1 MNRKNITGIRVAL
14 DEALSAYENNHQVI
28 FESESARLKGL
39 YQSLAKAT
47 KKWRTPKLCAFQ
59 GCKEKSIAR
68 SHTIQK
74 SGPLAFISEDQHVL
88 HPGLGMEG
96 KMQMQRVGL
105 NNASVFPG
113 FCKKHE
119 SLFEVFEQRKALIT
133 SRDVILQT
141 FRVVVRE
148 LVRVNLEIEHLKY
161 LKDNFSKTRDEY
173 ITNKIKAVAG
183 QKVSVSG
190 VNVLGDAMLE
200 MLELHVSQK
209 EKTASEIHNGIYAEL
224 LDSINTNSTLV
235 SLIHIESPDLLPV
248 CLSGIGVFHVRKEDG
263 TKVSANIFLCILPGP
278 TGSEIILATQN
289 SDNSLLQQYV
299 GSCLNG
305 RLALLRAIESWM
317 LNQTDHWFMTPSEW
331 DKLPKN
337 RQSELLHLMA
347 NDHTSLGY
355 ECSISLLDSARLKII
370 ELCENSE
377 EFRNSGKAGVDEIER
392 EWARLTGVNRGH

>member
-1 MNRKNITGIRVAL
+1 MNLKDITGINVAL
-14 DEALSAYENNHQVI
+14 DEAISAYENNHKVI
-28 FESESARLKGL
+28 FQSESARLKGL
-39 YQSLAKAT
+39 HQSLTNLT

-74 SGPLAFISEDQHVL
+74 SGPLALISEDQHVL
-88 HPGLGMEG
+88 HPGLGSKGE
-96 KMQMQRVGL
+96 MQMQRVGL

-119 SLFEVFEQRKALIT
+119 SLFEDFEQRKALIT

-148 LVRVNLEIEHLKY
+148 LVRVNLEIEHLNY

-173 ITNKIKAVAG
+173 VVNKMKAAAS
-183 QKVSVSG
+183 QVSVSR
-190 VNVLGDAMLE
+190 VNVSGDPMVE
-200 MLELHVSQK
+200 MLELHLLQK
-209 EKTASEIHNGIYAEL
+209 LKTASEIHNGIYAEL
-224 LDSINTNSTLV
+224 LDSINTNSTAA

-248 CLSGIGVFHVRKEDG
+248 CLSGIGVFHVQKEDG

-278 TGSEIILATQN
+278 TGSEVILATQN

-331 DKLPKN
+331 DNLPKN
-337 RQSELLHLMA
+337 RQSEILHLIA
-347 NDHTSLGY
+347 NDHTSLGH
-355 ECSISLLDSARLKII
+355 ECSISVLDSARLKII
-370 ELCENSE
+370 KLCENSE
-377 EFRNSGKAGVDEIER
+377 EFKNSGKAGVDEIKR
-392 EWARLTGVNRGH
+392 EWALLTGVNRGH